1 MNLPDIILM
10 AAWIQLRPAY
20 KYIYGLFD
28 SVHFMSRFQ
37 HETFKNNPTNLV
49 SLTFFFCVNV
59 FQFQHDQKKKKNHM
73 IIII

>member
-28 SVHFMSRFQ
+28 SHFMSHFQ

-49 SLTFFFCVNV
+49 NLTFFVLMTHV
-59 FQFQHDQKKKKNHM
+59 FQFQHDQKKKK
-73 IIII
+73 ITW

>member
-28 SVHFMSRFQ
+28 SVHLMPRFQ
-37 HETFKNNPTNLV
+37 HETFNNNPTNLV
-49 SLTFFFCVNV
+49 SLTFFCINDACISVSAWP
-59 FQFQHDQKKKKNHM
+59 KKKKKW
-73 IIII
+73 